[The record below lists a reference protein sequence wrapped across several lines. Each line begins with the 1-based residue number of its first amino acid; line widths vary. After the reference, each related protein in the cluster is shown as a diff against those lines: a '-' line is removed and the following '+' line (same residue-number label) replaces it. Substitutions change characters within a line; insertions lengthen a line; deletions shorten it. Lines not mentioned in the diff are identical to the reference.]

1 MVREAAWSPARG
13 DVVWL
18 DFNPQRGREQAG
30 RRPAL
35 VLSAQEYNKKVGLIV
50 ACPITSKIKGY
61 PFEVQLPPDLPVS
74 GVALSDQVRSIDWKS
89 REATFACRVPDEV
102 VREAMSKLLTLLG

>member
-1 MVREAAWSPARG
+1 MVRKTAWSPARG
-13 DVVWL
+13 DIVWL

-35 VLSAQEYNKKVGLIV
+35 VLSAKEYNEKVGLIV

-61 PFEVQLPPDLPVS
+61 PFEVKLPPDLPVS
-74 GVALSDQVRSIDWKS
+74 GVALSDQVRSIDWKA
-89 REATFACRVPDEV
+89 REATFACKVPDDV
-102 VREAMSKLLTLLG
+102 VNEALTKLLTLLA